1 MEEIKHYFKKMDPQ
15 SVNGKKLPVHCRGFY
30 LEKIAYIERPRFAT
44 SLEVASA
51 LDSINRGSLHVG
63 MLDDIV
69 CYFEHKSTH
78 KTTQYF
84 TFMSFVPEPVERI
97 AHLAFYCMYNHGL
110 NNLSVYDLAYI
121 YSWLI

>member
-1 MEEIKHYFKKMDPQ
+1 MMYFRKMDVR
-15 SVNGKKLPVHCRGFY
+15 SIDGRRTPVHCREYY
-30 LEKIAYIERPRFAT
+30 LEKIAYVERPRYAT
-44 SLEVASA
+44 PLEVASA
-51 LDSINRGSLHVG
+51 LDSINRGCLPMG

-69 CYFEHKSTH
+69 CYFEHKVSH

-84 TFMSFVPEPVERI
+84 TFQNVVREPVERI
-97 AHLAFYCMYNHGL
+97 AHLAYYCMYNHGL

>member
-1 MEEIKHYFKKMDPQ
+1 MKFFKNMDPLA
-15 SVNGKKLPVHCRGFY
+15 VNGKKLPVHCREFY
-30 LEKIAYIERPRFAT
+30 LEKISYVERPRYAT
-44 SLEVASA
+44 PLEVAFA
-51 LDSINRGSLHVG
+51 LDSINRGSLPVG

-84 TFMSFVPEPVERI
+84 TSLSFVFEPVERI
-97 AHLAFYCMYNHGL
+97 AHLAYYCMYNHGL